1 MALASRKLPI
11 VLTAAVLFM
20 ALLWLLGFG
29 FGHEQRLSRW
39 LGHPFLGSTVY
50 FGTWVVFVG
59 TLVFG
64 LGIPYIVAHF
74 VLHQPLRDFGF
85 SLGETSQGATW
96 LLLLIPV
103 YLLAPLGSA
112 FIGSESYYTYLV
124 EPGFLTPG
132 HVALH
137 LVSYAMFAF
146 GFEGLFRGFLLFGLV
161 QALGGSRG
169 AQWAAVLLTT
179 ALSACCLAG
188 LPWIFAVSALLAGVP
203 AGFLNL
209 RLRSFVYFAFIHW
222 SVGIWSDVWEILKL
236 NVAHRM
242 W

>member
-1 MALASRKLPI
+1 MALASRKLLI
-11 VLTAAVLFM
+11 ALTAAVLFM
-20 ALLWLLGFG
+20 ALLWLLGLG
-29 FGHEQRLSRW
+29 FGHEQRLSQW
-39 LGHPFLGSTVY
+39 LGRPFLGSTVY

-64 LGIPYIVAHF
+64 LGIPYVVTRFA
-74 VLHQPLRDFGF
+74 LHQPLADFGF
-85 SLGETSQGATW
+85 ALGDTKLGAIW
-96 LLLLIPV
+96 LLALLPAYV
-103 YLLAPLGSA
+103 LAPLGSA
-112 FIGSESYYTYLV
+112 YIGTAQYYTYLV
-124 EPGFLTPG
+124 EPGFLSPG

-161 QALGGSRG
+161 QALGSSRG
-169 AQWAAVLLTT
+169 AQWGAVLIAT
-179 ALSACCLAG
+179 ALSACCLLG
-188 LPWIFAVSALLAGVP
+188 LPWIFPVSALLAGIP

-209 RLRSFVYFAFIHW
+209 RLRSFFYFAFIHW
-222 SVGIWSDVWEILKL
+222 NIGIWSDAWEILKL